1 MKQQNHIKTMIPKS
15 EDCFIINNDVS
26 ENYAIE
32 IDDEPI
38 KISSD
43 DINNSELGTNWLI
56 MLTI

>member
-1 MKQQNHIKTMIPKS
+1 MIPNS

>member
-1 MKQQNHIKTMIPKS
+1 MIPKS